1 MRVQAKPAA
10 AAAAATFL
18 LLLLLSLTWPGHG
31 VWLLVVG
38 IPLALAAAALWWHG
52 RLQTPQDP
60 YSAAHASPFEHV
72 GAYGMTGASFGAA
85 RREVTGVPLSMLL
98 APVGALAILL
108 FIGGALGS
116 SEPTPAVS
124 ETALRDDVS
133 AIDRSGD
140 GEPTAPQISPQRPQQ
155 LGQTSIGAGT
165 ASASTTT
172 TPVDAQQSESAESAG
187 SGAVVRP
194 IVVAAPSP
202 ASAASDEA
210 QEDAVALPQSTN
222 TFEYV
227 VDEGDTLY
235 DIAERYG
242 TTVDALMEINGLDGF
257 SFIHPG
263 DVLLIPRGE
272 EEGEES

>member
-52 RLQTPQDP
+52 RLQTRQDSF
-60 YSAAHASPFEHV
+60 SAAHASPFEHV
-72 GAYGMTGASFGAA
+72 GAYGMTGASFGPA

-124 ETALRDDVS
+124 ETSLRDDVS

-155 LGQTSIGAGT
+155 LGQTSTGAGI

-172 TPVDAQQSESAESAG
+172 APLDAQQSESAESAG

-202 ASAASDEA
+202 ASAASDDT

-242 TTVDALMEINGLDGF
+242 TTVDALMEINSLDGF

-263 DVLLIPRGE
+263 DVLLIPRSE
-272 EEGEES
+272 DEGEDS